1 MFIFNNK
8 FIKRNKTFYVNLY
21 NNCLD
26 TGEPLEQEGFT
37 SWTSWTAD
45 PKNAKQLVRNRSCK
59 NEDLGCDGY
68 LDETLVVSDIIS
80 SSVTK
85 KKVPRV
91 SGKRSG
97 GKKKKEIVAGT
108 IEKGQVK
115 PGQYQ

>member
-1 MFIFNNK
+1 MKTKHFILIC
-8 FIKRNKTFYVNLY
+8 IK
-21 NNCLD
+21 NCLD

-45 PKNAKQLVRNRSCK
+45 PKKAGQLIRTRTCK
-59 NEDLGCDGY
+59 SEGLGCDGY
-68 LDETLVVSDIIS
+68 MDETLVVSDIIS

-85 KKVPRV
+85 KKVPSQ
-91 SGKRSG
+91 SGKKSG